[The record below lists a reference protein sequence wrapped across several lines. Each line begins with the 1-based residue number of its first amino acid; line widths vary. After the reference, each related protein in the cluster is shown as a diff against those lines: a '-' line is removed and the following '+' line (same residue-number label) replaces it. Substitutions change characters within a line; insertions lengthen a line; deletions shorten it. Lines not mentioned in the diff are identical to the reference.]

1 MTRFK
6 LNARAFGGTGLF
18 LIGIILIAPLW
29 IGVFETGIIGNLS
42 TNIVQIEDEVRHTF
56 PTSQATMPLV
66 FLMIISLIT
75 LVLILKEKRKRS
87 K

>member
-18 LIGIILIAPLW
+18 LIGVILIAPLW
-29 IGVFETGIIGNLS
+29 IGVFETGIINELPTNL
-42 TNIVQIEDEVRHTF
+42 VQIEDEVRHTF
-56 PTSQATMPLV
+56 PNSQATMPLV
-66 FLMIISLIT
+66 FLMIISLIA
-75 LVLILKEKRKRS
+75 LIVILREKKKRS

>member
-29 IGVFETGIIGNLS
+29 AGVFEAGVINDLT
-42 TNIVQIEDEVRHTF
+42 TNIVQVEEEVSHTF
-56 PTSQATMPLV
+56 PTSQATMPL
-66 FLMIISLIT
+66 
-75 LVLILKEKRKRS
+75 LILMVLSFIALVIIFKEKRKRS
-87 K
+87 R